1 MKKQIKVVYIG
12 QRSNGDETVS
22 VFIKD
27 GKSDMEDNYL
37 RFKTGRYIIGQKY
50 KAEEDGDRVQLFT
63 KGVLPGECFENENLL
78 KKWRLESKAA
88 STYRRDQSSKARV
101 DNNPLPQKLIE
112 ELRAEVS
119 CLNHKDTVA
128 FLDYLVHE
136 VLFKPMQEEMNRKM
150 NERLNATINKRRKKS

>member
-12 QRSNGDETVS
+12 QRFNGDEVVS

-63 KGVLPGECFENENLL
+63 KGVIVGECFENENLL

-88 STYRRDQSSKARV
+88 STYKRNQNSKSRV
-101 DNNPLPQKLIE
+101 DSNPLPQKLIE
-112 ELRAEVS
+112 DLRAEVS
-119 CLNHKDTVA
+119 CLNHKDAVA
-128 FLDYLVHE
+128 FLDYLVSE
-136 VLFKPMQEEMNRKM
+136 VLFKPMQDEMN
-150 NERLNATINKRRKKS
+150 KRFFNSHIKTLKKKKAV